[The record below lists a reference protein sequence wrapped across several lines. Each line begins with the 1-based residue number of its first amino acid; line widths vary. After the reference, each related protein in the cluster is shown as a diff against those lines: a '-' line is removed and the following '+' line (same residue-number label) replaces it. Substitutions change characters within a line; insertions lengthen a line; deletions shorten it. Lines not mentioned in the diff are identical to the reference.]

1 MSLKKKK
8 GEKKPHFVSEV
19 RILRQY
25 GEVYLSLATSST
37 LWALTGQIYE
47 YFYKSKP
54 FSQVFNNCHLPALTQ
69 LNSLS
74 YKRHY

>member
-25 GEVYLSLATSST
+25 GEVYLSLATSFT
-37 LWALTGQIYE
+37 LWALTGQRYE
-47 YFYKSKP
+47 YFNISKH
-54 FSQVFNNCHLPALTQ
+54 FSQVFNNYQFYSLTGKGY
-69 LNSLS
+69 LS
-74 YKRHY
+74 YL